1 MMVEFKG
8 PEVNLGLT
16 PADLQAQVADLNNL
30 GSLLPSDAVK
40 DYQAEKDSFSF
51 KVTGGVSIHLVR
63 DTGALG
69 ENVIL
74 KLNTVAPTPVKFNL
88 EVVANVCDGGSTCH
102 VRSEADLNP
111 FTRMMVEPALKGLFE
126 KMAKGLE
133 EKFPIA

>member
-1 MMVEFKG
+1 MVEFKG
-8 PEVNLGLT
+8 PEVNIGIT
-16 PADLQAQVADLNNL
+16 PTDLKSQVDDLNNL
-30 GSLLPSDAVK
+30 GVLLPSDSVNDFK
-40 DYQAEKDSFSF
+40 AEKDSCSF
-51 KVTGGVSIHLVR
+51 KVTGGVAIHLVR
-63 DTGALG
+63 DTDSLG

-88 EVVANVCDGGSTCH
+88 EVVATDFTGGSTCH

-133 EKFPIA
+133 DKFPI

>member
-1 MMVEFKG
+1 MVEFKG
-8 PEVNLGLT
+8 PEVNLGLS

-40 DYQAEKDSFSF
+40 DFQAKQDSCSF

-69 ENVIL
+69 DNVIL

-88 EVVANVCDGGSTCH
+88 VVVATACDGGATCY

-111 FTRMMVEPALKGLFE
+111 FTRMMVEPALKDLFE
-126 KMAKGLE
+126 NMAKGLVV
-133 EKFPIA
+133 KFPIV

>member
-1 MMVEFKG
+1 MVDFKG
-8 PEVNLGLT
+8 PEVNLGVSSS
-16 PADLQAQVADLNNL
+16 DLKAQVADLNNL
-30 GSLLPSDAVK
+30 GELLPSDAVK
-40 DYQAEKDSFSF
+40 DFQAEQDSCSF

-63 DTGALG
+63 DTAALA

-88 EVVANVCDGGSTCH
+88 EVVAIDNASGATCH

-133 EKFPIA
+133 EKFPI